1 MAFEAMGRLF
11 ESDRAYWEMAWLGLA
26 STSIRELRGTAAPA

>member
-11 ESDRAYWEMAWLGLA
+11 ESDRAYWEAGMAAGQ
-26 STSIRELRGTAAPA
+26 RPLRLTLPAVKA